1 MQKPTIHLN
10 GTGATDLF
18 KQYADGAEAIREA
31 LRQLPVPHGRDYYV
45 QEDGAYERARAES
58 QARADKL
65 REILEELEGIL
76 EHVANQKDAR
86 SR

>member
-18 KQYADGAEAIREA
+18 KQYADGVLALREA
-31 LRQLPVPHGRDYYV
+31 LRRLPVPHGRDYYV

-65 REILEELEGIL
+65 REVLEELEGIL
-76 EHVANQKDAR
+76 EGVAQQRDAR
-86 SR
+86 GR